1 MNKVRVID
9 VIKTLFLIGTIGL
22 FSGANVSAA
31 QNSVEQSSTQ
41 IIGQTTEQVV
51 SLDQLLQQVKR
62 GTAEERREL
71 RAREARFLADKQQ
84 QATQLATAK
93 KQLAQLQKRSKALE
107 KTYDAKAKAI
117 NEKKA
122 LLGERLGILKDLFGT
137 VQAVAGDTRT
147 QLQTSLVSVQYPQRQ
162 QFLDQLIAKMSSNTQ
177 LASIEELKQLW
188 FILLQ
193 EMTES
198 GKVVK
203 FSADVVTP
211 AGARLKKDVVRV
223 GSFNLV
229 SDGQYLQ
236 YDTAANDLL
245 VLPRQPDARYTNS
258 AENLQQATSG
268 FTAVGIDP
276 TGPSGG
282 SLLTALIDSPSWLER
297 IHQGREIG
305 YLIIVIGLL
314 ALSIAI
320 WRLLVLTGVAKRVER
335 QLQQPDK
342 PIRDNP
348 LGRVLELHQEN
359 TAMPTEALE
368 LKLHEAV
375 LRELPALEK
384 WVNMIKLAAMVAPLL
399 GLLGTVT
406 GMIITFQA
414 LTIFGAGD
422 PKAMAGGIS
431 SALVTTALGLCVA
444 IPAVFLHALV
454 NTRSK
459 AIVQI
464 LEEQTAGIVAEQAQQ
479 SSSKANLRSS
489 F

>member
-1 MNKVRVID
+1 MNKTKRNS
-9 VIKTLFLIGTIGL
+9 VIKTLFLISTLGL
-22 FSGANVSAA
+22 FSGANLSAA
-31 QNSVEQSSTQ
+31 QNSAEQPSAQ
-41 IIGQTTEQVV
+41 ITGKTIKQAVT
-51 SLDQLLQQVKR
+51 LDQLLQQVKR
-62 GTAEERREL
+62 GTIEERREL
-71 RAREARFLADKQQ
+71 RVREARFLADKQQ
-84 QATQLATAK
+84 QAKRLAIAK
-93 KQLAQLQKRSKALE
+93 EQLAQLQSRSKALE
-107 KTYDAKAKAI
+107 KIYDANAKAI
-117 NEKKA
+117 DEEKA

-162 QFLDQLIAKMSSNTQ
+162 QFLDQLIAKMGSNTQ

-188 FILLQ
+188 FILQQ

-198 GKVVK
+198 GRVVR
-203 FSADVVTP
+203 FAANVVTP
-211 AGARLKKDVVRV
+211 AGTRLKKDVVRI
-223 GSFNLV
+223 GSFNVV

-236 YDTAANDLL
+236 YDAASGDLL
-245 VLPRQPDARYTNS
+245 VLPRQPDGVYTNS
-258 AENLQQATSG
+258 AKNLQQATSG

-276 TGPSGG
+276 SGPSGG

-305 YLIIVIGLL
+305 YLIILIGLL

-320 WRLLVLTGVAKRVER
+320 WRFLVLTGIAKRVER

-342 PIRDNP
+342 PMPDNP
-348 LGRVLELHQEN
+348 LGRVLELNQKN
-359 TAMPTEALE
+359 TMPTETLE
-368 LKLHEAV
+368 LKLHEAI

-384 WVNMIKLAAMVAPLL
+384 WVNIIKLAAMVAPLL

-454 NTRSK
+454 NNRSK

-464 LEEQTAGIVAEQAQQ
+464 LEEQTAGVVAEQAQQ
-479 SSSKANLRSS
+479 SSSKTRYS
-489 F
+489 